1 MKTLRLLL
9 FAACDRACPGCCNND
24 WDLKALPVCD
34 SFAGYDEI
42 ILTGGEPMLRQ
53 DLVYDVA
60 VAAHAEN
67 PDARVYVYTA
77 MPEGLTDA
85 VLSVVDGVT
94 LTLHE
99 QADVERFQN
108 MLVDMGSMPDKSLR
122 LNVFAE
128 VDLVDT
134 WLGEWQTKSGIEW
147 IEDCT
152 LPEHESFMRLS

>member
-9 FAACDRACPGCCNND
+9 FAACDRSCPGCCNND

-53 DLVYDVA
+53 ALVYGVA
-60 VAAHAEN
+60 VAAHAET

-94 LTLHE
+94 PTLPGE
-99 QADVERFQN
+99 ADVERFQN

-134 WLGEWQTKSGIEW
+134 WLGEWQIKSGIEW
-147 IEDCT
+147 IEDCP
-152 LPEHESFMRLS
+152 LPEHETFMRLS